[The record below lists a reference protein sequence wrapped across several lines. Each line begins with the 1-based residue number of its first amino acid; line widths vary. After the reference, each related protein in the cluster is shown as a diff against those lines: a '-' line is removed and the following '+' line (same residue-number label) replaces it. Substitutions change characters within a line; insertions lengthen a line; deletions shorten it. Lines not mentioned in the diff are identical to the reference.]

1 MAGQYWY
8 TDSNGKRKRTA
19 AGIRHEYEQYQS
31 SDKAKKD
38 RASRN
43 SARRSALKSGLAHKG
58 DGTAVDHIDSN
69 PRNNSKRNLR
79 VIKSSKNAG
88 RKENSRKK
96 GSKRRKWRTS

>member
-1 MAGQYWY
+1 MGKWWY
-8 TDSNGKRKRTA
+8 TSADGSRHRTA
-19 AGIRHEYEQYQS
+19 AGNKHEYDTYQS
-31 SDKAKKD
+31 SDSAKKD

-58 DGTAVDHIDSN
+58 DGTAVDHKDSN
-69 PRNNSKRNLR
+69 PRNNSKSNLR

-88 RKENSRKK
+88 RIENSRKK